1 MTTTRTDTATRFIR
15 APAASIY
22 AAWVSR
28 TALEHWLPPAGMS
41 GRMTQFDPRP
51 GGSYRM
57 ILTYDDPAVPGKAG
71 DNTDIAVVHYVEL
84 VPDRRIV
91 QRVAF
96 DSPDPA
102 FAGSMT
108 MTWSL
113 DPVPGGTDVT
123 IRCEDVPPGIDAQ
136 DHAKGLSS
144 SLDNLAA
151 YVSKAGPALPG

>member
-1 MTTTRTDTATRFIR
+1 MDKIPMTIGGHKALAAEFEHRTATER
-15 APAASIY
+15 
-22 AAWVSR
+22 
-28 TALEHWLPPAGMS
+28 
-41 GRMTQFDPRP
+41 
-51 GGSYRM
+51 
-57 ILTYDDPAVPGKAG
+57 
-71 DNTDIAVVHYVEL
+71 
-84 VPDRRIV
+84 RRIV